1 MDQTPL
7 QIALPKQWSDVT
19 VEQFI
24 EIAKI
29 DKSLGPWHY
38 NSEVLYILTGED
50 IDDIDID
57 ECTAIVATFKW
68 AISQPANKYKYDLL
82 GMQLKPLSKLS
93 LFEYID
99 LDYFFTENYVY
110 NIDKIC
116 AILYRQSKVNEW
128 GEVILE
134 PYDYDINTR
143 AELFLNLPITDVY
156 GLINE
161 FLKFRENFLK
171 VYSNLFSEG
180 EEELTDE
187 QKAELTPEEI
197 AEEEDEKKNSKWSWE
212 RMIYGL
218 TNSDITKSEAVGA
231 LPLTYVFNM
240 LGMKKELDI

>member
-7 QIALPKQWSDVT
+7 QISLPKQWSDVT

-57 ECTAIVATFKW
+57 ECTQIVSKFKW
-68 AISQPANKYKYDLL
+68 ALSQPSTKYKHELL
-82 GMQLKPLSKLS
+82 EMQIKPLTKLC
-93 LFEYID
+93 LYEYID

-116 AILYRQSKVNEW
+116 AILFRKSKVNEW

-134 PYDYDINTR
+134 PYEYDLNTR
-143 AELFLNLPITDVY
+143 ADLFLDLPITDVY

-161 FLKFRENFLK
+161 FLKFRDNFLK
-171 VYSNLFSEG
+171 VYSNLFGEG
-180 EEELTDE
+180 ETELTAE
-187 QKAELTPEEI
+187 QKAELTPDELK
-197 AEEEDEKKNSKWSWE
+197 EEEDNKKNSKWSWE